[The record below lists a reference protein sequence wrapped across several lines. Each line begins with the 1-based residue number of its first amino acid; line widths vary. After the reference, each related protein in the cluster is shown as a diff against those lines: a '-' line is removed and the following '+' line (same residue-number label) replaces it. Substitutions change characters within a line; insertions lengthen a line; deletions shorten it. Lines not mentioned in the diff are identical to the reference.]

1 MPVNTITY
9 FADYFKDIMTIY
21 CQTCHLATAILGMR
35 LSAPFRKREFL
46 TQRLKA
52 TKRGLIKPVEVFNC
66 AIIGACH
73 LSQKH
78 KPQKPIADSG

>member
-1 MPVNTITY
+1 
-9 FADYFKDIMTIY
+9 
-21 CQTCHLATAILGMR
+21 MR
-35 LSAPFRKREFL
+35 LSVVFKKREFI
-46 TQRLKA
+46 TRSLKA
-52 TKRGLIKPVEVFNC
+52 SKRELIKPVEVFNC

>member
-1 MPVNTITY
+1 MHFSSI
-9 FADYFKDIMTIY
+9 F
-21 CQTCHLATAILGMR
+21 TAILGMR
-35 LSAPFRKREFL
+35 LSVAFKTRKSL
-46 TQRLKA
+46 SPSLKV

>member
-1 MPVNTITY
+1 
-9 FADYFKDIMTIY
+9 
-21 CQTCHLATAILGMR
+21 MR
-35 LSAPFRKREFL
+35 LSVAFRKREFL
-46 TQRLKA
+46 TLSLKA
-52 TKRGLIKPVEVFNC
+52 TKRGLIKPIEVFNC

>member
-1 MPVNTITY
+1 LFHKQEYSTVLGKFDKELP
-9 FADYFKDIMTIY
+9 
-21 CQTCHLATAILGMR
+21 AILGTR
-35 LSAPFRKREFL
+35 LSVAFRKRESL
-46 TQRLKA
+46 TLSHKA

>member
-1 MPVNTITY
+1 
-9 FADYFKDIMTIY
+9 
-21 CQTCHLATAILGMR
+21 MR
-35 LSAPFRKREFL
+35 LSAPFRKRDTL
-46 TQRLKA
+46 RLKA
-52 TKRGLIKPVEVFNC
+52 TKRRLIKPVEVFNC

>member
-1 MPVNTITY
+1 LLSGKENSSRQASKPQHHKRIEISHTKHRRCKCIR
-9 FADYFKDIMTIY
+9 
-21 CQTCHLATAILGMR
+21 R
-35 LSAPFRKREFL
+35 LRI
-46 TQRLKA
+46 QRAVVPSLKT
-52 TKRGLIKPVEVFNC
+52 TKRGLIKPVEVYNC

>member
-1 MPVNTITY
+1 MQCAVVP
-9 FADYFKDIMTIY
+9 
-21 CQTCHLATAILGMR
+21 
-35 LSAPFRKREFL
+35 S
-46 TQRLKA
+46 LKA
-52 TKRGLIKPVEVFNC
+52 TKRGLIKPVEIFNC

>member
-1 MPVNTITY
+1 LQCPTFT
-9 FADYFKDIMTIY
+9 K
-21 CQTCHLATAILGMR
+21 ATAIIGMR
-35 LSAPFRKREFL
+35 LSVAFRKREFI
-46 TQRLKA
+46 TPSLKA

>member
-1 MPVNTITY
+1 LLSEKENSSHEAQEV
-9 FADYFKDIMTIY
+9 
-21 CQTCHLATAILGMR
+21 QVQRR
-35 LSAPFRKREFL
+35 LRI
-46 TQRLKA
+46 QRAVVPSPKA

-78 KPQKPIADSG
+78 KPPKLIADSG

>member
-1 MPVNTITY
+1 
-9 FADYFKDIMTIY
+9 
-21 CQTCHLATAILGMR
+21 MR
-35 LSAPFRKREFL
+35 LSVAFKTRKSL
-46 TQRLKA
+46 TRSTKA

>member
-1 MPVNTITY
+1 
-9 FADYFKDIMTIY
+9 
-21 CQTCHLATAILGMR
+21 MR
-35 LSAPFRKREFL
+35 LSVAFKTRKSLSRS
-46 TQRLKA
+46 LKA